1 MREVVLDTETTGLNP
16 RDDRIIEIGCIELMN
31 HLPTGEIFHTYVN
44 PKREIAAEA
53 FEVHGLSVEF
63 LADKPVF
70 ADIAQDLARFLAD
83 APLVIHNAAFDLSF
97 LNAEFD
103 RIGYGQLPPG
113 RGLDTL
119 MIARR
124 RFPGGQN
131 SLDGLCR
138 RFNIDNSSRTRHGA
152 LLDAEL
158 LADVYLELVGGRQ
171 RDLMLDGPANLPGAG
186 SAGSAGK
193 SGSTVMGGAKRDPRP
208 RALPSRLTPQ
218 ERKAHE
224 AFIATLSGDPL
235 WNR

>member
-16 RDDRIIEIGCIELMN
+16 REDRIIEIGCIELMN

-70 ADIAQDLARFLAD
+70 EDVAEELASFLAD

-124 RFPGGQN
+124 KFPGGQN
-131 SLDGLCR
+131 SRDGLCR

-171 RDLMLDGPANLPGAG
+171 RDLMLDGPANAQAGGSASVGNAG
-186 SAGSAGK
+186 SALMK
-193 SGSTVMGGAKRDPRP
+193 GAKREPRP
-208 RALPSRLTPQ
+208 RPLSSRLTPQ
-218 ERKAHE
+218 EREAHE
-224 AFIATLSGDPL
+224 AFIATLGGDPL